1 MSSESRTLRET
12 FIVGVDFY
20 ARWTQLM
27 KFFIWNS
34 VTTVP
39 FGRPTS
45 VRHSPFAILSEH
57 FFWNSCI
64 HSYSEKLQQ
73 FRKVLWVVLS
83 SLFLKEIWKNVR
95 KRHGRMFA
103 SAKGK
108 RQKWKCKMQTAD
120 WLQTIVFRV
129 TKQWHYCCHV
139 LICMVKTIVRSL
151 QKQVR
156 QLQCWSYPILPLG
169 IVTCTFFRQPF
180 SK

>member
-27 KFFIWNS
+27 KFWIWNC

-45 VRHSPFAILSEH
+45 VRHSLFAILSDH

-64 HSYSEKLQQ
+64 YSYSEKLQQ

-83 SLFLKEIWKNVR
+83 SLFLKEIWKNGR

-108 RQKWKCKMQTAD
+108 RQKGKRKMLNSITFYTGRPYPEVQPLHLLYIPFLTERVPLSYTFNWKTVPL
-120 WLQTIVFRV
+120 WH
-129 TKQWHYCCHV
+129 TKYSWTST
-139 LICMVKTIVRSL
+139 KRP
-151 QKQVR
+151 
-156 QLQCWSYPILPLG
+156 PI
-169 IVTCTFFRQPF
+169 
-180 SK
+180 